1 MKFGWYDYNPE
12 TMEYVETWLD
22 EHAIR
27 MTGIDDG
34 FRDNY
39 EYWANEGE
47 NIVGENYWCKVVFEN
62 EKPFAVI
69 QFGFHEDTFTIME
82 TFVAPEKR
90 NQGKGSELLKELLTN
105 GKSIIGREISRV
117 DAVIFPSNKAS
128 QKAFEKAGFKYLRTN
143 EDGDAMDYIFEQ
155 T

>member
-1 MKFGWYDYNPE
+1 MKYCWRDYNPK

-39 EYWANEGE
+39 EYWANYGE

-62 EKPFAVI
+62 EIPFAVI
-69 QFGFHEDTFTIME
+69 QFGFHDGTFTIME

-90 NQGKGSELLKELLTN
+90 NQGKGSELLKELLKN
-105 GKSIIGREISRV
+105 GKAIIGREINRA

-128 QKAFEKAGFKYLRTN
+128 QKAFEKAGFKYLCTN
-143 EDGDAMDYIFEQ
+143 EDGDAMDYVFNK
-155 T
+155 

>member
-1 MKFGWYDYNPE
+1 MNFGWYDYNPE

-27 MTGIDDG
+27 MTGMDDG

-90 NQGKGSELLKELLTN
+90 NQGKGTELLKELLAN
-105 GKSIIGREISRV
+105 GNAIIGREINRA